1 MTNDKLEGKAKEVI
15 GEGKERLG
23 EATGDEEMEAE
34 GTADKL
40 EGKGQGMVGEA
51 KEALDDVKKKVS

>member
-1 MTNDKLEGKAKEVI
+1 MTNDKLEGKAKEIV

-40 EGKGQGMVGEA
+40 EGKGQGMVGKA
-51 KEALDDVKKKVS
+51 KDALDDIKRKAS